1 MSGNGRTPAYPAPGT
16 TEAEM
21 IPVDTADSTLDA
33 QLVQDLLVGAGIAAH
48 LLGPNVADLR
58 TGEAIGGGWR
68 VVVEEGEVDAAREL
82 IADWE
87 TGPEADDEFDLLD
100 SLPLQGSA

>member
-1 MSGNGRTPAYPAPGT
+1 MTPVY
-16 TEAEM
+16 
-21 IPVDTADSTLDA
+21 TADSSLDA

-58 TGEAIGGGWR
+58 TGAPVGPGWR
-68 VVVEEGEVDAAREL
+68 VVVEDGEADTAREL

-87 TGPEADDEFDLLD
+87 TGPTSADDDFDLLD

>member
-1 MSGNGRTPAYPAPGT
+1 
-16 TEAEM
+16 M
-21 IPVDTADSTLDA
+21 IPVYTADSTLDA
-33 QLVQDLLVGAGIAAH
+33 QLVQDLLVGAGITAH

-68 VVVEEGEVDAAREL
+68 VVVEDGEAETAREL
-82 IADWE
+82 IGEWE
-87 TGPEADDEFDLLD
+87 TGPTAADDDFDLLD